1 MFCLA
6 HVPKNFFARFA
17 RDPPS
22 GGSAF
27 GRVGVMG
34 VSGPSHPAYAPLQRT
49 NVAPKLLVDYCSASR
64 ARLEIIFRR
73 SPKKSFALH
82 GRSKSEISTGFF
94 LTARRRELSPSAA
107 GQAPEP
113 QAKLG
118 EVDLKVDR
126 TLAFQVTIAI
136 VSSTACPHIIPLM
149 IQIS

>member
-1 MFCLA
+1 MFCFA
-6 HVPKNFFARFA
+6 HIPKNFFARFA

-27 GRVGVMG
+27 GRVGAEGEEELNIARRAELASRLFSVARLKN
-34 VSGPSHPAYAPLQRT
+34 PSPCTGDRNQRFR
-49 NVAPKLLVDYCSASR
+49 PDFFLRLVDGS
-64 ARLEIIFRR
+64 L
-73 SPKKSFALH
+73 ALRQR
-82 GRSKSEISTGFF
+82 GK
-94 LTARRRELSPSAA
+94 
-107 GQAPEP
+107 APEP
-113 QAKLG
+113 QAQLG

>member
-1 MFCLA
+1 MFCFA

-27 GRVGVMG
+27 GRVGVAG
-34 VSGPSHPAYAPLQRT
+34 GGI
-49 NVAPKLLVDYCSASR
+49 KYCSASR

-94 LTARRRELSPSAA
+94 LTARRRELRPSAA
-107 GQAPEP
+107 GQSPGA
-113 QAKLG
+113 
-118 EVDLKVDR
+118 
-126 TLAFQVTIAI
+126 
-136 VSSTACPHIIPLM
+136 SSSARRGRPKGRPHLTSPSHNSYRKHDNLPHA
-149 IQIS
+149 SYH